1 MLRDKVKDYK
11 APEALQKVGLYNFFR
26 VIDSEQD
33 AVVKMNGKDVIMLGS
48 NSYLG
53 LTNHPKL
60 KAAAKKAID
69 KYGTGTAGSRLLN
82 GTLDLHVA
90 LEQRIAQ
97 FMNKEAALVFSSG
110 YQVNLGVL
118 SSLMG
123 RTDHIILDEYD
134 HACIYDGARLAFAK
148 VRKFNHNDMED
159 LEATLQKLP
168 DTGNKLIV
176 VDGVFS
182 MEGDI
187 AKLPQIV
194 ALAKKYDASV
204 MVDDAHGLGVLGNG
218 GRGTA
223 DYFGLND
230 EVELIMGTFSKS
242 FATVGGFIAGSA
254 EMISYLKHLSRSL
267 IFSASISPANA
278 ASAFAAI
285 DLVDEEPERIDKVWE
300 NTRYAKKKLIDAGF
314 NTGHSETPIIPVFIG
329 DETKTYRL
337 TSKLLEQGVFVNQV
351 VSPAV
356 PKGQELL
363 RLSLMATHTKAH
375 IDQGIDKLIAL
386 AKQLEII

>member
-194 ALAKKYDASV
+194 ALAKKYGASI